1 MNEQNIGLNE
11 THAVPQP
18 LVLSVQSAGRLAL
31 AALSAVATG
40 VALSSPNTAIASDTY
55 NSPQPVVFMSQSPSY
70 QIVTGEKLEK
80 YEANLIKNLGENGAN
95 LSGCTCSAG
104 CADDCG

>member
-1 MNEQNIGLNE
+1 MNGQEIHN
-11 THAVPQP
+11 
-18 LVLSVQSAGRLAL
+18 SAGRLAL

-40 VALSSPNTAIASDTY
+40 VAVNSPSNAIASETY

-80 YEANLIKNLGENGAN
+80 YEASLIKNLGKDGAN
-95 LSGCTCSAG
+95 LRNNGCTCSGG